1 MVSYQKMKRLLIK
14 HRVIIISIIITL
26 LVPSWVDLI
35 DIHYLRKMDRRE
47 SLERFEIIKSF
58 MNAFTRYTQNAGSS
72 LIEKGGLYGL
82 LFPIETSFTIKVSAS
97 ANVVLIKNT
106 NCPTNSTM
114 IHNDVRLSR

>member
-1 MVSYQKMKRLLIK
+1 MVSYRKMKRLLIK

-47 SLERFEIIKSF
+47 SLELFEIIKSF

-72 LIEKGGLYGL
+72 FIEKGGLYGL

-97 ANVVLIKNT
+97 ANVVHIKNT
-106 NCPTNSTM
+106 NGPTNSTM
-114 IHNDVRLSR
+114 IHRDVRLSR